1 MPLAPRA
8 VSLDLDNTLWDT
20 PPVLVRAEAALR
32 MWLLTHAPRIAE
44 QFSSADLQQLRLA
57 LASAEPALSHD
68 LSWLRTETLRRAAL
82 AAGYPASVAD
92 AAFEVFLRERNA
104 IEPFAE
110 VPAAL
115 ARLARRVP
123 LYAVSNGNACVY
135 RVGIGTFFRGAV
147 DAAAAGAAK
156 PDGRIFARLIALA
169 AVAPG
174 EILHVGDDAIADVQ
188 GARAAGLQTVWM
200 NRRGAPWP
208 ADLPRADREV
218 GDLAA
223 LAQLIDALT

>member
-20 PPVLVRAEAALR
+20 PPVLVRAEAALWNWIR
-32 MWLLTHAPRIAE
+32 RHAPRIAE

-57 LASAEPALSHD
+57 LATAEPGLSHD
-68 LSWLRTETLRRAAL
+68 LSWLRSETLRRAAH
-82 AAGYPASVAD
+82 AAGYPATVAEQ
-92 AAFEVFLRERNA
+92 AFAEFLRERNA
-104 IEPFAE
+104 IEPFAD

-115 ARLARRVP
+115 ERLARRLP
-123 LYAVSNGNACVY
+123 LYALSNGNACVH
-135 RVGIGTFFRGAV
+135 RVGLGGFFRGAL

-156 PDGRIFARLIALA
+156 PDTRIFARLIAMA

-174 EILHVGDDAIADVQ
+174 EIVHVGDDAVADVQ
-188 GARAAGLQTVWM
+188 GARAAGLQTVWI
-200 NRRGAPWP
+200 NRGGARWP

-218 GDLAA
+218 GDLLE
-223 LAQLIDALT
+223 LAQLIESAT

>member
-32 MWLLTHAPRIAE
+32 MWLLVHAPRIAE
-44 QFSSADLQQLRLA
+44 QFSSADLQQLRLE
-57 LASAEPALSHD
+57 LATAEPGLSHD
-68 LSWLRTETLRRAAL
+68 LSWLRTETLRHAAH
-82 AAGYPASVAD
+82 AAGYPASVAEE
-92 AAFEVFLRERNA
+92 AFAVFLRERNM
-104 IEPFAE
+104 IEPFAD

-123 LYAVSNGNACVY
+123 LYAVSNGNACVH
-135 RVGIGTFFRGAV
+135 RVGIGTFFRGAL

-156 PDGRIFARLIALA
+156 PDGRIYARLIAMA
-169 AVAPG
+169 AVEPG
-174 EILHVGDDAIADVQ
+174 EIVHVGDDAIADVQ

-208 ADLPRADREV
+208 TDIARADREV
-218 GDLAA
+218 GDLAE
-223 LAQLIDALT
+223 LAELIDAS